1 MFEAI
6 NRHLI
11 MELLYIYIWSDKR
24 NIKECEYNFSPNY
37 KFSYQPD
44 TKTFYMEERKSLP
57 YNWFGEN
64 IHNITAIV
72 GKNGAGKTNLIECI
86 IKALCGQGGGVIFF
100 KHNHKIYTNIPEHLD
115 IYKFSFGVV
124 RLKRGGS
131 PLNPENTKNF
141 NDTFVTFYSPIIDRS
156 LSNKYSHYSRFRDLS
171 NSYILRQPLSRLT
184 NAPEYAHISEVDI
197 MQTNDIF
204 RLLLFFIYSHE
215 YKHSVFE
222 SIKLPEYFELKL
234 LYYSDLEPQH
244 PTYKALSNDVPTEKF
259 KARLKKFILTQIF
272 LLEKNYPESW
282 DNETTFE
289 EVLLF
294 LNNGEDYR
302 PNIFDSLCQLYDSG
316 DIIYKEE
323 LKGLRKGYHEF
334 KCHIRIGAITQ
345 EFINALYCYYNFIP
359 MAPYASFGTME
370 TNVSNAQ
377 VVINY
382 GISSGER
389 ALYTFFSRLIGEI
402 FGKQGEIH
410 HAAINKI
417 IHDNKYDV
425 KTIIILLDEPDLQ
438 LHPEWQQKFIDMLL
452 HLLWLYFPKVNFQII
467 ITTHSP
473 ILLSDI
479 PKSNVIFIDKN
490 PDGSSTVCDEVNLK
504 ETFAANIHSLYNN
517 SFFLEGIP
525 IGHFAKRKVGEL
537 YDRINNGVLS
547 DNIIEDIY
555 RIGEP
560 IIRGV
565 LLKLYDE
572 KRKSSKKSERI
583 KMLQKELSKLEEEA
597 NND

>member
-1 MFEAI
+1 
-6 NRHLI
+6 
-11 MELLYIYIWSDKR
+11 MELLYIYIWNDKR
-24 NIKECEYNFSPNY
+24 NIKGCEYNLSPNY
-37 KFSYQPD
+37 RFLFQPD
-44 TKTFYMEERKSLP
+44 TKTFYMEERTSLP
-57 YNWFGEN
+57 NNWFGKN
-64 IHNITAIV
+64 IHNVTAIV
-72 GKNGAGKTNLIECI
+72 GKNGAGKTNLIDCI
-86 IKALCGQGGGVIFF
+86 IRALCGQGGGVIFF
-100 KHNHKIYTNIPEHLD
+100 KYNNLIYTNIPEQLD
-115 IYKFSFGVV
+115 IYKFSFNVV
-124 RLKRGGS
+124 RINRGGS
-131 PLNPENTKNF
+131 PLNPESTNNIKETL
-141 NDTFVTFYSPIIDRS
+141 VTFYSPTIDRS
-156 LSNKYSHYSRFRDLS
+156 LSNKHSHYSKFRDLS
-171 NSYILRQPLSRLT
+171 NSYILRQQLSRLT
-184 NAPEYAHISEVDI
+184 EAPEYAHMSDVDI

-215 YKHSVFE
+215 YKYSVFE

-234 LYYSDLEPQH
+234 LYYSDSKPQH
-244 PTYKALSNDVPTEKF
+244 PTYKVLSSDVPTEKF

-272 LLEKNYPESW
+272 LLERNYPESW

-289 EVLLF
+289 EVLLS
-294 LNNGEDYR
+294 LNNGENYR
-302 PNIFDSLCQLYDSG
+302 PNIFDTLCQLYDSG

-323 LKGLRKGYHEF
+323 LTGLRKGYYEF
-334 KCHIRIGAITQ
+334 KCKIRIGAISQ
-345 EFINALYCYYNFIP
+345 ELINALYCYYNFIP
-359 MAPYASFGTME
+359 MAPYASFGTMQS
-370 TNVSNAQ
+370 NISNAQ

-382 GISSGER
+382 GMSSGER

-417 IHDNKYDV
+417 IHDNKYDG

-452 HLLWLYFPKVNFQII
+452 QLLWLYFPKVKFQII

-479 PKSNVIFIDKN
+479 PKNNVIFIDKN
-490 PDGSSTVCDEVNLK
+490 FDGSSRVCNEVDFN

-517 SFFLEGIP
+517 SFFLDGIP
-525 IGHFAKRKVGEL
+525 IGCFAKRKVEEL
-537 YDRINNGVLS
+537 YDKINNDVLS

-583 KMLQKELSKLEEEA
+583 KMLKKELSKLEEEA

>member
-6 NRHLI
+6 KCLI
-11 MELLYIYIWSDKR
+11 MELLYIYIWNDKR
-24 NIKECEYNFSPNY
+24 NIKGCEYNFSPNY
-37 KFSYQPD
+37 KFSYQPG
-44 TKTFYMEERKSLP
+44 TKTFYMEERSSLP
-57 YNWFGEN
+57 NNWFGDN

-72 GKNGAGKTNLIECI
+72 GKNGAGKSNLIDCI
-86 IKALCGQGGGVIFF
+86 IKALCGQGDGVIFY
-100 KHNHKIYTNIPEHLD
+100 KYNNLIYSNIPNQVNDYNFDFKVERFD
-115 IYKFSFGVV
+115 RF
-124 RLKRGGS
+124 GS
-131 PLNPENTKNF
+131 PLNSEFKEHV
-141 NDTFVTFYSPIIDRS
+141 NDTFVVFYSPTIDRS
-156 LSNKYSHYSRFRDLS
+156 LSNKHSHYSKFRDLS

-184 NAPEYAHISEVDI
+184 QTPEYAQISDVDI

-204 RLLLFFIYSHE
+204 RLLLFFVYSHE

-234 LYYSDLEPQH
+234 LYYSDSEPQH
-244 PTYKALSNDVPTEKF
+244 PTYKVLSNDVPTEKF

-272 LLEKNYPESW
+272 LLERNYPESW
-282 DNETTFE
+282 DNDTTFE
-289 EVLLF
+289 EVLLS
-294 LNNGEDYR
+294 LNNGENYR
-302 PNIFDSLCQLYDSG
+302 PNIFDTLCQLYDSG

-323 LKGLRKGYHEF
+323 LTGLRKGYYEF
-334 KCHIRIGAITQ
+334 KCKIRIGAISQ

-359 MAPYASFGTME
+359 MAPYASFGTIE
-370 TNVSNAQ
+370 SNVSNAQ

-382 GISSGER
+382 GMSSGER

-417 IHDNKYDV
+417 IHDNKYDG

-452 HLLWLYFPKVNFQII
+452 QLLWLYFPKVKFQII

-479 PKSNVIFIDKN
+479 PKKNVIFIDKN
-490 PDGSSTVCDEVNLK
+490 FDGSSRVCNEVDFN

-517 SFFLEGIP
+517 SFFLDGIP
-525 IGHFAKRKVGEL
+525 IGCFAKRKVEEL
-537 YDRINNGVLS
+537 YDKINNDVLS

-583 KMLQKELSKLEEEA
+583 KMLKKELSKLEEEA

>member
-1 MFEAI
+1 
-6 NRHLI
+6 
-11 MELLYIYIWSDKR
+11 MELLYIYIWNDKR
-24 NIKECEYNFSPNY
+24 NIKGCEYNLSPNY
-37 KFSYQPD
+37 RFLFQPD
-44 TKTFYMEERKSLP
+44 TKTFYMEERTSLP
-57 YNWFGEN
+57 NNWFGKN
-64 IHNITAIV
+64 IHNVTAIV
-72 GKNGAGKTNLIECI
+72 GKNGAGKTNLIDCI
-86 IKALCGQGGGVIFF
+86 IRALCGQGGGVIFF
-100 KHNHKIYTNIPEHLD
+100 KYNNLIYTNIPEQLD
-115 IYKFSFGVV
+115 IYKFSFNVV
-124 RLKRGGS
+124 RINRGGS
-131 PLNPENTKNF
+131 PLNPESTNNIKETL
-141 NDTFVTFYSPIIDRS
+141 VTFYSPTIDRS
-156 LSNKYSHYSRFRDLS
+156 LSNKHSHYSKFRDLS
-171 NSYILRQPLSRLT
+171 NSYILRQQLSRLT
-184 NAPEYAHISEVDI
+184 EAPEYAHMSDVDI

-215 YKHSVFE
+215 YKYSVFE

-234 LYYSDLEPQH
+234 LYYSDSKPQH
-244 PTYKALSNDVPTEKF
+244 PTYKVLSSDVSTEKF

-272 LLEKNYPESW
+272 LLERNYPESW

-289 EVLLF
+289 EVLLS
-294 LNNGEDYR
+294 LNNGENYR
-302 PNIFDSLCQLYDSG
+302 PNIFDTLCQLYDSG

-323 LKGLRKGYHEF
+323 LTGLRKGYYEF
-334 KCHIRIGAITQ
+334 KCKIRIGAISQ
-345 EFINALYCYYNFIP
+345 ELINALYCYYNFIP

-370 TNVSNAQ
+370 SNISNAQ

-382 GISSGER
+382 GMSSGER

-417 IHDNKYDV
+417 IHDNKYDG

-452 HLLWLYFPKVNFQII
+452 QLLWLYFPKVKFQII

-479 PKSNVIFIDKN
+479 PKNNVIFIDKN
-490 PDGSSTVCDEVNLK
+490 FDGSSRVCNEVDFN

-517 SFFLEGIP
+517 SFFLDGIP
-525 IGHFAKRKVGEL
+525 IGCFAKRKVEEL
-537 YDRINNGVLS
+537 YDKINNDVLS

-583 KMLQKELSKLEEEA
+583 KMLKKELSKLEEEA

>member
-6 NRHLI
+6 KCLI
-11 MELLYIYIWSDKR
+11 MELLYIYIWNDKR
-24 NIKECEYNFSPNY
+24 NIKGCEYNFSPNY
-37 KFSYQPD
+37 KFSYQPG
-44 TKTFYMEERKSLP
+44 TKTFYMEERSSLP
-57 YNWFGEN
+57 NNWFGDN

-72 GKNGAGKTNLIECI
+72 GKNGAGKSNLIDCI
-86 IKALCGQGGGVIFF
+86 IKALCGQGDGVIFY
-100 KHNHKIYTNIPEHLD
+100 KYNNLIYSNIPNRVNDYNFDFKVERFD
-115 IYKFSFGVV
+115 RF
-124 RLKRGGS
+124 GS
-131 PLNPENTKNF
+131 PLNSEFKEHV
-141 NDTFVTFYSPIIDRS
+141 NDTFVVFYSPTIDRS
-156 LSNKYSHYSRFRDLS
+156 LSNKHSLYSKFRDLS

-323 LKGLRKGYHEF
+323 LKGLRKGYYEF
-334 KCHIRIGAITQ
+334 KCNIRNGAITQ

-417 IHDNKYDV
+417 VHDNKYDG

-452 HLLWLYFPKVNFQII
+452 QLLWLYFPKIKFQII

-479 PKSNVIFIDKN
+479 PKSNVVFIDKN
-490 PDGSSTVCDEVNLK
+490 TDGSSIVCNEVDFN

-525 IGHFAKRKVGEL
+525 IGGFAKRKVEEL
-537 YDRINNGVLS
+537 YNRINNGILS
-547 DNIIEDIY
+547 DNTIEEIY

-560 IIRGV
+560 IIRGI

>member
-1 MFEAI
+1 
-6 NRHLI
+6 
-11 MELLYIYIWSDKR
+11 MELLYIYIGNDKH
-24 NIKECEYNFSPNY
+24 NIKGCEYNFSPNY

-100 KHNHKIYTNIPEHLD
+100 KYNHKLYTNISEQLD
-115 IYKFSFGVV
+115 IYKFFFSVE
-124 RLKRGGS
+124 RPKRGGC
-131 PLNPENTKNF
+131 PLTPENTKNF
-141 NDTFVTFYSPIIDRS
+141 NDTFVTFYSPTIDRS

-234 LYYSDLEPQH
+234 LYYSDQEPQL
-244 PTYKALSNDVPTEKF
+244 PIYKALNKGMSAKRF
-259 KARLKKFILTQIF
+259 KNRLKKFIQTQIS
-272 LLEKNYPESW
+272 LLENNPPKSW
-282 DNETTFE
+282 DNKITFE
-289 EVLLF
+289 EMLLS
-294 LNNGEDYR
+294 LGNGEEYR
-302 PNIFDSLCQLYDSG
+302 PNIFDVLCQLYDSG

-323 LKGLRKGYHEF
+323 LTGLRKGYHEF

-417 IHDNKYDV
+417 VYDNKYDG

-452 HLLWLYFPKVNFQII
+452 QLLWLYFPKIKFQII

-490 PDGSSTVCDEVNLK
+490 TDGSSIVCNEVDFN

-525 IGHFAKRKVGEL
+525 IGGFAKRKVEEL
-537 YDRINNGVLS
+537 YNRINNGILS
-547 DNIIEDIY
+547 DNTIEEIY

-583 KMLQKELSKLEEEA
+583 KMLQTELSKLEEEA

>member
-1 MFEAI
+1 
-6 NRHLI
+6 
-11 MELLYIYIWSDKR
+11 MELLYIYIWNDKR
-24 NIKECEYNFSPNY
+24 NIKGCEYNLSPNY
-37 KFSYQPD
+37 RFSFQPD
-44 TKTFYMEERKSLP
+44 TKTFYMEERTSLP
-57 YNWFGEN
+57 NNWFGKN
-64 IHNITAIV
+64 IHNVTAIV
-72 GKNGAGKTNLIECI
+72 GKNGAGKTNLIDCI

-100 KHNHKIYTNIPEHLD
+100 KYNNLIYTNIPEQLD
-115 IYKFSFGVV
+115 IYKFSFNVV
-124 RLKRGGS
+124 RIKRGGS
-131 PLNPENTKNF
+131 PLNQESTNNIKETL
-141 NDTFVTFYSPIIDRS
+141 VTFYSPTIDRG
-156 LSNKYSHYSRFRDLS
+156 LSNKHSHYSRFRDLS
-171 NSYILRQPLSRLT
+171 NSFFLRQPLSRLT

-204 RLLLFFIYSHE
+204 RLLLFFIYSNE
-215 YKHSVFE
+215 YKYSVFE

-234 LYYSDLEPQH
+234 LYYSDSEPQH
-244 PTYKALSNDVPTEKF
+244 PTYKVLSSDVPTEKF

-272 LLEKNYPESW
+272 LLERNYPESW

-294 LNNGEDYR
+294 LNNGENYR
-302 PNIFDSLCQLYDSG
+302 PNIFDALCQLYDSG

-323 LKGLRKGYHEF
+323 LTGLRKGYYEF
-334 KCHIRIGAITQ
+334 KCKIRIGAISQ

-370 TNVSNAQ
+370 SNISNAQ

-382 GISSGER
+382 GMSSGER

-417 IHDNKYDV
+417 IHDNKYDG

-490 PDGSSTVCDEVNLK
+490 FDGSSRVCNEVDFN

-517 SFFLEGIP
+517 SFFLDGIP
-525 IGHFAKRKVGEL
+525 IGCFAKRKLEEL
-537 YDRINNGVLS
+537 YNRINNGVLS

-583 KMLQKELSKLEEEA
+583 KMLQKELSKLKEEP

>member
-1 MFEAI
+1 
-6 NRHLI
+6 
-11 MELLYIYIWSDKR
+11 MELLYIYIWNDKR
-24 NIKECEYNFSPNY
+24 NIKGCEYNLSPNY
-37 KFSYQPD
+37 RFSFQPD
-44 TKTFYMEERKSLP
+44 TKTFYMEERTSLP
-57 YNWFGEN
+57 NNWFGKN
-64 IHNITAIV
+64 IHNVTAIV
-72 GKNGAGKTNLIECI
+72 GKNGAGKTNLIDCI

-100 KHNHKIYTNIPEHLD
+100 KYNNLIYTNIPEQLD
-115 IYKFSFGVV
+115 IYKFSFNVV
-124 RLKRGGS
+124 RIKRGGS
-131 PLNPENTKNF
+131 PLNQESTNNIKETL
-141 NDTFVTFYSPIIDRS
+141 VTFYSPTIDRG
-156 LSNKYSHYSRFRDLS
+156 LSNKHSHYSRFRDLS
-171 NSYILRQPLSRLT
+171 NSFFLRQPLSRLT

-204 RLLLFFIYSHE
+204 RLLLFFIYSNE
-215 YKHSVFE
+215 YKYSVFE

-234 LYYSDLEPQH
+234 LYYSDSEPQH
-244 PTYKALSNDVPTEKF
+244 PTYKVLSSDVPTEKF

-272 LLEKNYPESW
+272 LLERNYPESW

-294 LNNGEDYR
+294 LNNGENYR
-302 PNIFDSLCQLYDSG
+302 PNVFDTLCQLYDSG

-323 LKGLRKGYHEF
+323 LTGLRKGYYEF
-334 KCHIRIGAITQ
+334 KCKIRIGAISQ
-345 EFINALYCYYNFIP
+345 ELINALYCYYNFIP

-370 TNVSNAQ
+370 SNISNAQ

-382 GISSGER
+382 GMSSGER

-417 IHDNKYDV
+417 IHDNKYDG

-490 PDGSSTVCDEVNLK
+490 FDGSSRVCNEVDFN

-517 SFFLEGIP
+517 SFFLDGIP
-525 IGHFAKRKVGEL
+525 IGCFAKRKLEEL
-537 YDRINNGVLS
+537 YNRINNGVLS

-583 KMLQKELSKLEEEA
+583 KMLQKELSKLKEEP

>member
-1 MFEAI
+1 
-6 NRHLI
+6 
-11 MELLYIYIWSDKR
+11 MELLYVYIWNDKR
-24 NIKECEYNFSPNY
+24 NIRGCEYNFSPNY
-37 KFSYQPD
+37 KFSYQPG
-44 TKTFYMEERKSLP
+44 TKTFYMEERSSLP
-57 YNWFGEN
+57 NNWFGDN

-72 GKNGAGKTNLIECI
+72 GKNGAGKSNLIDCI
-86 IKALCGQGGGVIFF
+86 IKALCGQGDGVIFY
-100 KHNHKIYTNIPEHLD
+100 KYNNLIYSNIPNQVNDYNFDFKVERFD
-115 IYKFSFGVV
+115 RF
-124 RLKRGGS
+124 GS
-131 PLNPENTKNF
+131 PLNSEFKEHV
-141 NDTFVTFYSPIIDRS
+141 NDTFVVFYSPTIDRS
-156 LSNKYSHYSRFRDLS
+156 LSNKHSHYSKFRDLS

-184 NAPEYAHISEVDI
+184 QTPEYAQISDVDI

-204 RLLLFFIYSHE
+204 RLLLFFVYSHE

-234 LYYSDLEPQH
+234 LYYSDSEPRH
-244 PTYKALSNDVPTEKF
+244 PTYKVLSNDVPTEKF

-272 LLEKNYPESW
+272 LLERNYPESW

-294 LNNGEDYR
+294 LNNGENYR
-302 PNIFDSLCQLYDSG
+302 PNIFDALCQLYDSG

-323 LKGLRKGYHEF
+323 LTGLRKGYYEF
-334 KCHIRIGAITQ
+334 KCKIRIGAMSQ

-359 MAPYASFGTME
+359 MAPYASFVTIE
-370 TNVSNAQ
+370 SNVSNAQ

-382 GISSGER
+382 GMSSGER
-389 ALYTFFSRLIGEI
+389 AIYTFFSRLIGEI

-417 IHDNKYDV
+417 IHDNKYDG

-438 LHPEWQQKFIDMLL
+438 LHPEWQQKFIDILL
-452 HLLWLYFPKVNFQII
+452 QLLWLYFPKVKFQII

-479 PKSNVIFIDKN
+479 PKNNVIFIDKN
-490 PDGSSTVCDEVNLK
+490 FDGSSRVCNEVDFN

-517 SFFLEGIP
+517 SFFLDGIP
-525 IGHFAKRKVGEL
+525 IGCFAKRKVEEL
-537 YDRINNGVLS
+537 YDKINNDVLS

-565 LLKLYDE
+565 LLKVYDE

-583 KMLQKELSKLEEEA
+583 KMLKKELSKLEEEA

>member
-1 MFEAI
+1 
-6 NRHLI
+6 
-11 MELLYIYIWSDKR
+11 MELLYIYIWNDKR
-24 NIKECEYNFSPNY
+24 NIKGCEYNLSPNY
-37 KFSYQPD
+37 RFSFQPD
-44 TKTFYMEERKSLP
+44 TKTFYMEERTSLP
-57 YNWFGEN
+57 NNWFGKN
-64 IHNITAIV
+64 IHNVTAIV
-72 GKNGAGKTNLIECI
+72 GKNGAGKTNLIDCI

-100 KHNHKIYTNIPEHLD
+100 KYNNLIYTNIPEQLD
-115 IYKFSFGVV
+115 IYKFSFNVV
-124 RLKRGGS
+124 RIKRGGS
-131 PLNPENTKNF
+131 PLNQESTNNIKETL
-141 NDTFVTFYSPIIDRS
+141 VTFYSPTIDRG
-156 LSNKYSHYSRFRDLS
+156 LSNKHSHYSRFRDLS
-171 NSYILRQPLSRLT
+171 NSFFLRQPLSRLT

-204 RLLLFFIYSHE
+204 RLLLFFIYSNE
-215 YKHSVFE
+215 YKYSVFE

-234 LYYSDLEPQH
+234 LCYSDSEPQH
-244 PTYKALSNDVPTEKF
+244 PTYKVLSSDVPTEKF

-272 LLEKNYPESW
+272 LLERNYPESW

-289 EVLLF
+289 EVLLS
-294 LNNGEDYR
+294 LNNGENYR
-302 PNIFDSLCQLYDSG
+302 PNIFDTLCQLYDSG

-323 LKGLRKGYHEF
+323 LTGLRKGYYEF
-334 KCHIRIGAITQ
+334 KCKIRIGAISQ

-370 TNVSNAQ
+370 SNVSNAQ

-382 GISSGER
+382 VMSSGER

-417 IHDNKYDV
+417 IHDNKYDG

-490 PDGSSTVCDEVNLK
+490 FDGSSRVCNEVDFN

-517 SFFLEGIP
+517 SFFLDGIP
-525 IGHFAKRKVGEL
+525 IGCFAKRKLEEL
-537 YDRINNGVLS
+537 YNRINNGVLS

-583 KMLQKELSKLEEEA
+583 KMLQKELSKLKEEP

>member
-1 MFEAI
+1 
-6 NRHLI
+6 
-11 MELLYIYIWSDKR
+11 MELLYIYIWNDKR
-24 NIKECEYNFSPNY
+24 NIKGCEYNLSPNY
-37 KFSYQPD
+37 RFSFQPD
-44 TKTFYMEERKSLP
+44 TKTFYMEERTSLP
-57 YNWFGEN
+57 NNWFGKN
-64 IHNITAIV
+64 IHNVTAIV
-72 GKNGAGKTNLIECI
+72 GKNGAGKTNLIDCI

-100 KHNHKIYTNIPEHLD
+100 KYNNLIYTNIPEQLD
-115 IYKFSFGVV
+115 IYKFSFNVV
-124 RLKRGGS
+124 RIKRGGS
-131 PLNPENTKNF
+131 PLNQESTNNIKETL
-141 NDTFVTFYSPIIDRS
+141 VTFYSPTIDRG
-156 LSNKYSHYSRFRDLS
+156 LSNKHSHYSRFRDLS
-171 NSYILRQPLSRLT
+171 NSFFLRQPLSRLT

-204 RLLLFFIYSHE
+204 RLLLFFIYSNE
-215 YKHSVFE
+215 YKYSVFE

-234 LYYSDLEPQH
+234 LYYSDSEPQH
-244 PTYKALSNDVPTEKF
+244 PTYKVLSSDVPTEKF

-272 LLEKNYPESW
+272 LLERNYPESW

-289 EVLLF
+289 EVLLS
-294 LNNGEDYR
+294 LNNGENYR
-302 PNIFDSLCQLYDSG
+302 PNIFDTLCQLYDSG

-323 LKGLRKGYHEF
+323 LTGLRKGYYEF
-334 KCHIRIGAITQ
+334 KCKIRIGAISQ

-370 TNVSNAQ
+370 SNISNAQ

-382 GISSGER
+382 GMSSGER

-417 IHDNKYDV
+417 IHDNKYDG

-438 LHPEWQQKFIDMLL
+438 LHPEWQQKFIDMLF

-490 PDGSSTVCDEVNLK
+490 FDGSSRVCNEVDFN

-517 SFFLEGIP
+517 SFFLDGIP
-525 IGHFAKRKVGEL
+525 IGCFAKRKLEEL
-537 YDRINNGVLS
+537 YNRINNGVLS

-583 KMLQKELSKLEEEA
+583 KMLQKELSKLKEEP